1 MVDRELEN
9 TSIESLDIPNVDA
22 PHEVLGDFLTSLV
35 RVVNHRKRY
44 SKSNWHMQREEYTT
58 WLKGAK
64 LMVPK
69 AAMLG
74 PWRPVDFV
82 LILYKLNIK
91 LKNI

>member
-1 MVDRELEN
+1 
-9 TSIESLDIPNVDA
+9 
-22 PHEVLGDFLTSLV
+22 
-35 RVVNHRKRY
+35 
-44 SKSNWHMQREEYTT
+44 MQREEYTT